1 MKSEFKR
8 FGLEKF
14 GTITAILE
22 IMGGVGLVIGLKFNE
37 ILIIAN
43 NDIKFLNSKK
53 ITKIKDYKK
62 DLGPLGGVLTALK
75 WIKKNN
81 KDYKWISTFPSV

>member
-37 ILIIAN
+37 IL
-43 NDIKFLNSKK
+43 DK
-53 ITKIKDYKK
+53 
-62 DLGPLGGVLTALK
+62 
-75 WIKKNN
+75 
-81 KDYKWISTFPSV
+81 